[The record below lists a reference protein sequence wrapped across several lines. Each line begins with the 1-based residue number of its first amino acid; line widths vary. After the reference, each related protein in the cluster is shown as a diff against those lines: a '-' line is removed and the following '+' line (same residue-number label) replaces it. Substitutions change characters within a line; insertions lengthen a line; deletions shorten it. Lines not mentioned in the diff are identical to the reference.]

1 MGRLAGVWLLSLLA
15 VAAAVPEA
23 EVQSSYIVH
32 VAPGH
37 APRSSRP
44 RLLTRAY
51 TSFLRD
57 QLPTHLQQPEPR
69 LHYSY
74 AHAATGFAA
83 GLTRRQAD
91 HLATLPSVLA
101 VVPDVLYRT
110 HTTQTP
116 SFLSL
121 SSTEPGGLLP
131 SSN

>member
-1 MGRLAGVWLLSLLA
+1 MGRLPGLCLLSLLLA
-15 VAAAVPEA
+15 VAAAVGEPET

-44 RLLTRAY
+44 RLLSRSY

-74 AHAATGFAA
+74 AHAATG
-83 GLTRRQAD
+83 
-91 HLATLPSVLA
+91 
-101 VVPDVLYRT
+101 
-110 HTTQTP
+110 
-116 SFLSL
+116 
-121 SSTEPGGLLP
+121 
-131 SSN
+131 